1 MSQGCWV
8 RRGVGMIRSRSIERF
23 FTAGKIARPWYF
35 FFILLSCV
43 FFGSQIGPASAAG
56 FDDVPVKGMVT
67 MIDLGA
73 TSCIPCKMMAP
84 IMEKLEKEYRG
95 KAAIVFIDVWK
106 HKEQANRFGIRA
118 IPTQV
123 FYDEGRKEVYRHVGF
138 MAEKDIVAQL
148 KKMGIE

>member
-1 MSQGCWV
+1 M
-8 RRGVGMIRSRSIERF
+8 
-23 FTAGKIARPWYF
+23 KIANAWPIF
-35 FFILLSCV
+35 VIVICST
-43 FFGSQIGPASAAG
+43 FFGSEINVALAAE

-106 HKEQANRFGIRA
+106 HKEQATRFGIRA

-123 FYDEGRKEVYRHVGF
+123 FYDEGGKEVYRHVGF
-138 MAEKDIVAQL
+138 LAEKEIVAQL
-148 KKMGIE
+148 QKMGIE